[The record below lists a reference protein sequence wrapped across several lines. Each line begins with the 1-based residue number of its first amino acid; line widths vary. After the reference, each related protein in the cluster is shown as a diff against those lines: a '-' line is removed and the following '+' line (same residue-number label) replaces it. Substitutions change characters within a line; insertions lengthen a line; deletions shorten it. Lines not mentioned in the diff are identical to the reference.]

1 MAPEA
6 NLFPCLR
13 LELCSGN
20 KGRANSTPMGL
31 ATPHLTIS
39 SSTGHFV
46 PFVPHCLRESW
57 NSPRVFPISLR
68 AANTHRPVR
77 GVWFAWL
84 DHIGIRYRRKR
95 HIARIFD
102 RRRRRIGNRNIGLWR
117 QRRYLYWRNARLGRG
132 RSGNLV
138 RLVGFKLFQNQYP
151 SYTCRLRCRLR
162 MMMKQTLAC
171 PPGSGNNPSRNRQQ
185 PARLQKIL
193 QSL

>member
-1 MAPEA
+1 
-6 NLFPCLR
+6 
-13 LELCSGN
+13 
-20 KGRANSTPMGL
+20 MGL

-84 DHIGIRYRRKR
+84 DHIGIRYRLKR
-95 HIARIFD
+95 NIARIFD
-102 RRRRRIGNRNIGLWR
+102 RRRCRIGNRNIGLWR
-117 QRRYLYWRNARLGRG
+117 QRRYLYWRNARLWRG

-151 SYTCRLRCRLR
+151 IRAAY
-162 MMMKQTLAC
+162 
-171 PPGSGNNPSRNRQQ
+171 GVV
-185 PARLQKIL
+185 
-193 QSL
+193 

>member
-1 MAPEA
+1 
-6 NLFPCLR
+6 
-13 LELCSGN
+13 
-20 KGRANSTPMGL
+20 MGL

-117 QRRYLYWRNARLGRG
+117 QRRYLYWR
-132 RSGNLV
+132 
-138 RLVGFKLFQNQYP
+138 
-151 SYTCRLRCRLR
+151 
-162 MMMKQTLAC
+162 
-171 PPGSGNNPSRNRQQ
+171 PGSGAGSRGTWSAWSASNFSKTNILCVPLTVSFEDDDEANARWPTGFREQPIEEPTTTSPAPENPPKPVNKTSSWVSKFD
-185 PARLQKIL
+185 AD
-193 QSL
+193 